1 MNCTQKLEE
10 AIALSLRFTAYT
22 GYKIRT
28 PQRKARYNDKNRV
41 RRKDAKEWALR
52 RSGCSDTAE
61 IKKYLK
67 MLGKKL
73 DLRLT
78 SAWIAVN
85 LEFAD
90 AIKLLKEEVKLA
102 LSLLDYDSNKVPKWS
117 VGDQV
122 RMDRLSA
129 DASFQPPLRI
139 MAISDGTLLEL

>member
-1 MNCTQKLEE
+1 MNCTQKTEE
-10 AIALSLRFTAYT
+10 AIALSSRFTAYI
-22 GYKIRT
+22 GYQIRT
-28 PQRKARYNDKNRV
+28 PQRKARYNDKTRI
-41 RRKDAKEWALR
+41 RHKDAKEWALR

-90 AIKLLKEEVKLA
+90 AIKLMKEEVKL
-102 LSLLDYDSNKVPKWS
+102 L
-117 VGDQV
+117 VGDCVEWTGYKPIQ
-122 RMDRLSA
+122 A
-129 DASFQPPLRI
+129 CIAQWFPLKKI
-139 MAISDGTLLEL
+139 VAINDGKALLEL

>member
-1 MNCTQKLEE
+1 MNCTQKTEE
-10 AIALSLRFTAYT
+10 AIALSSRFTAYT

-28 PQRKARYNDKNRV
+28 PQRKARYNDKTRI
-41 RRKDAKEWALR
+41 RHKDAKEWALR

-67 MLGKKL
+67 ILGKKL

-90 AIKLLKEEVKLA
+90 AIKSLQEEVKLA
-102 LSLLDYDSNKVPKWS
+102 QSLLDYDSNKVPKWS

-122 RMDRLSA
+122 EWTGYQPMQADNRRSELWQSA
-129 DASFQPPLRI
+129 
-139 MAISDGTLLEL
+139 MEKHC